1 MERPDVKYI
10 IVNDYKDQAVQNWTF
25 ADRKH
30 IVYCN
35 SAEWAMKFTDKAGA
49 KRTLDYL
56 RKNFPGQD
64 LSVVEATF
72 YTDVT
77 FKGVKC

>member
-1 MERPDVKYI
+1 MERSETKFI
-10 IVNDYKDQAVQNWTF
+10 IVNYRLDQAVQNWSF
-25 ADRKH
+25 ADKKH
-30 IVYCN
+30 IIYCN
-35 SAEWAMKFTDKAGA
+35 SAEWAMKFADKAGA

-64 LSVVEATF
+64 LSIVEATF

-77 FKGVKC
+77 FTEVTC

>member
-10 IVNDYKDQAVQNWTF
+10 IVNDYRDQAVQNWTF
-25 ADRKH
+25 ADRKR

-35 SAEWAMKFTDKAGA
+35 SAEWAMKFADKAGA

-56 RKNFPGQD
+56 KKNFPSQD
-64 LSVVEATF
+64 LSLVEATF
-72 YTDVT
+72 YNDVS
-77 FKGVKC
+77 FKEAKC